1 MQTFKTYTQIV
12 FFLAEME
19 IQTDLCFEDMQEIY
33 DIMREDTYSNGIGM
47 SVCVI
52 VVCTYRYV
60 ITLDLCS
67 KYDMLGHYFRFMAQ
81 ILSNMT
87 VAMHTTVVLY
97 ANI

>member
-12 FFLAEME
+12 FFLAEIE
-19 IQTDLCFEDMQEIY
+19 IQTDLCFEDMKEIY
-33 DIMREDTYSNGIGM
+33 DIIREDTYSHGIGM

-52 VVCTYRYV
+52 VVCTYCYV
-60 ITLDLCS
+60 ITLDLCT
-67 KYDMLGHYFRFMAQ
+67 KYDMLGHYFRFAAQ

-87 VAMHTTVVLY
+87 VVMHNAVVLY

>member
-19 IQTDLCFEDMQEIY
+19 IQTDLCFKDMKEIY
-33 DIMREDTYSNGIGM
+33 DIIREDTYSHGIGT

-52 VVCTYRYV
+52 VVCTYCYV

-67 KYDMLGHYFRFMAQ
+67 KYDMLGHYFRFTAQ

-87 VAMHTTVVLY
+87 VVMHTAVVLY